1 MRGSGRTTLFSWQRS
16 SSAWHRETGAR
27 VALHSSVSC
36 LAGAVLEALPA
47 EFRRPTDMRSLL
59 IAVAAATA
67 TDLAVMSGD
76 PPPHLR
82 PKPPYRAWAFYA
94 GDKSSSATAVQNLPP
109 TLYPGANLDL
119 TPPGNISAVQ
129 EENRRGIAALH
140 WAYGPDSPWAPK
152 LLNSS
157 ATNQSAAAEYFKGY
171 TSPLES
177 SEHGTWAFA
186 GAAIDEWNPSSCP
199 STFCNNSAA
208 AAAGYTM
215 GKQTWPWTFTAAW
228 VTGQDEMFTSLMLER
243 TFDLAIIEG
252 CECKSHSSF
261 PACGCCVQ
269 PGCLA
274 VAAVDVLCAWLNGW
288 QTRTTRKAVVPVG
301 GAAFST
307 GWPTHERQD
316 TAIGPLF
323 ATG

>member
-1 MRGSGRTTLFSWQRS
+1 M
-16 SSAWHRETGAR
+16 
-27 VALHSSVSC
+27 
-36 LAGAVLEALPA
+36 LEALPA
-47 EFRRPTDMRSLL
+47 ESRGPTDMRSLL
-59 IAVAAATA
+59 IAVAAVTA

-94 GDKSSSATAVQNLPP
+94 GDKSSPATAVQNLPP

-119 TPPGNISAVQ
+119 TPPGNVSAVQ

-152 LLNSS
+152 LPNSS

-177 SEHGTWAFA
+177 SENGTWAFA
-186 GAAIDEWNPSSCP
+186 GAAVDEWNPSSCP

-252 CECKSHSSF
+252 CECESHSSF

-269 PGCLA
+269 PGCLT
-274 VAAVDVLCAWLNGW
+274 VAAIDVLCAWLNGW

-301 GAAFST
+301 RAAFST
-307 GWPTHERQD
+307 GWPTHELLD